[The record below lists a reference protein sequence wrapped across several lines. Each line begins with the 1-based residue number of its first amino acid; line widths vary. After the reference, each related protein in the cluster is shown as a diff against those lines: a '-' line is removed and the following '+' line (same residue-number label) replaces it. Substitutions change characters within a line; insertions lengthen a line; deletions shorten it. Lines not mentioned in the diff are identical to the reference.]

1 MIILLNRVLV
11 FQTIIILN
19 FLFGC
24 KTSNVDDNTY
34 CFLTAPILYNNPYY
48 DVVATNTRPLLS
60 FFNSAGGSGQRTYT
74 IQISSDSS
82 FQDSTILEY
91 KNIPEQTR
99 YITSKVVEEKDALE
113 DNERY
118 YWRVRAVDEDGN
130 ISPWEVSRFYLDT
143 SSDDSFMDLV
153 RVPVKGVEVS
163 SGEDSKNITDISDV
177 GLQTYWSSAP
187 PGDSV
192 QWVKFDLGQ
201 TQTISRIFMLSN
213 PTRNEG
219 WLTDFIWQ
227 RSLDGNNWLDIPN
240 SGISNNDTYRNII
253 DVEPLEARF
262 LRLLIKKWYGFSPQ
276 LNAVIL
282 YSPGKPS
289 VPEPPDGD
297 YILVVGNQMNGY
309 TFTELADYIEGVG
322 LELKTLTVPHYEVS
336 MEMINDLANK
346 PVAIVLSGNN
356 ADYQN
361 LPMFEYN
368 GEYEIIRD
376 CEIPILGICA
386 GHQLS
391 VMAYGYTYARSM
403 GWSDITAIDF
413 EEEKTPDS
421 IHIINHLPIFD
432 GIPDP
437 FVAVEIHGWSVA
449 VASEVLPLVDYE
461 ILAMSSYVQA
471 HKSKK
476 KMLYGEQF
484 HAEVMVPY
492 NQGHPYL
499 INFLKMAIEK
509 KNTK

>member
-1 MIILLNRVLV
+1 MMSLINRVLI
-11 FQTIIILN
+11 FQAITIIS
-19 FLFGC
+19 FLIGC
-24 KTSNVDDNTY
+24 KTTDDNQNSA
-34 CFLTAPILYNNPYY
+34 CSLTAPKLSNNPYY
-48 DVVATNTRPLLS
+48 DIVATNTRPLLS
-60 FFNSAGGSGQRTYT
+60 FFNSSGGSCQRTYT
-74 IQISSDSS
+74 IQISKDSS
-82 FQDSTILEY
+82 FQDATILEY
-91 KNIPEQTR
+91 QKIPEQTQ
-99 YITSKVVEEKDALE
+99 YITSKLIEEKDALE
-113 DNERY
+113 DNKRY
-118 YWRVRAVDEDGN
+118 YWRVRAEDEDGN

-143 SSDDSFMDLV
+143 KSDDSFMNLI
-153 RVPVKGVEVS
+153 RVPVEKVEVS

-177 GLQTYWSSAP
+177 GLQTYWSSSP

-201 TQTISRIFMLSN
+201 TQAISRIFMLSN
-213 PTRNEG
+213 TSGTEG
-219 WLTDFIWQ
+219 WLIDFIWQ
-227 RSLDGNNWLDIPN
+227 RSQDGSNWSDIDN
-240 SGISNNDTYRNII
+240 SGSTNNDTYRNII
-253 DVEPLEARF
+253 DVEPVDARF

-276 LNAVIL
+276 LNAIIL
-282 YSPGKPS
+282 YSPGRPAI
-289 VPEPPDGD
+289 PEPPDGD
-297 YILVVGNQMNGY
+297 YVLIVGNQLNGY

-322 LELKTLTVPHYEVS
+322 LNLKTLTVPHYEVS
-336 MEMINDLANK
+336 MEMINKLSNK

-403 GWSDITAIDF
+403 GWSDITAIEL
-413 EEEKTPDS
+413 EEQTTPDS
-421 IHIINHLPIFD
+421 IHIINNLPIFN
-432 GIPDP
+432 GIPNP

-449 VASEVLPLVDYE
+449 VAAEVLPLVDYE

-509 KNTK
+509 KKTN

>member
-1 MIILLNRVLV
+1 MMSIISRALII
-11 FQTIIILN
+11 QTIIIS
-19 FLFGC
+19 FLIGC
-24 KTSNVDDNTY
+24 KTSDEYQNSP
-34 CFLTAPILYNNPYY
+34 CSLTAPKLTNNPYY
-48 DVVATNTRPLLS
+48 DIVATNTRPLLS
-60 FFNSAGGSGQRTYT
+60 FFNSKGGSGQRTYT
-74 IQISSDSS
+74 IQISKDSA
-82 FQDSTILEY
+82 FKDNTILEY
-91 KNIPEQTR
+91 QNTPEQTQ
-99 YITSKVVEEKDALE
+99 YITSKLIEEKDALE
-113 DNERY
+113 NNKKY
-118 YWRVRAVDEDGN
+118 YWRVRAEDEVGSV
-130 ISPWEVSRFYLDT
+130 SPWEASRFYIDT
-143 SSDDSFMDLV
+143 KSDDSFMDLI
-153 RVPVKGVEVS
+153 RVPVEKIEVS
-163 SGEDSKNITDISDV
+163 SGEDPKNIIDISDV

-192 QWVKFDLGQ
+192 QWVNFDLGH

-213 PTRNEG
+213 PSGTEG
-219 WLTDFIWQ
+219 WLIDFIWQ
-227 RSLDGNNWLDIPN
+227 RSQDGSSWSDINN
-240 SGISNNDTYRNII
+240 SGSTNNDTYRNII
-253 DVEPLEARF
+253 DVEQVESRY
-262 LRLLIKKWYGFSPQ
+262 LRLLINKWYGFSPQ
-276 LNAVIL
+276 LNTVIL

-297 YILVVGNQMNGY
+297 YVLVVGNQLNGY
-309 TFTELADYIEGVG
+309 TFTELAEYIEGVG
-322 LELKTLTVPHYEVS
+322 LNLKTLTVPHYEVS
-336 MEMINDLANK
+336 MGMINNLSNK
-346 PVAIVLSGNN
+346 PVAIILSGNN

-368 GEYEIIRD
+368 GEYEIIRE

-403 GWSDITAIDF
+403 GWPDITAIEL
-413 EEEKTPDS
+413 EEHTTPDS
-421 IHIINHLPIFD
+421 IHIINNLPIFD
-432 GIPDP
+432 GIPNP

-484 HAEVMVPY
+484 HAEVQVSY

-509 KNTK
+509 KNTN